1 MITKDHVFLVVD
13 DFEAMRRVT
22 AAQLRSLGAVNV
34 ITANNGLEALRILK
48 RQKVDVVLSDWNMP
62 LMTGLELLNSVRSD
76 PKLNLLPF
84 VMITGEAAR
93 ERVSEAIAGGV
104 SDLLVKPY
112 NAGELANRVEKAL
125 AWRPRRQAAG
135 ALLDFLSESWPSSP
149 GELPVVPP
157 TVPVLDRNRRLT
169 ILVVDDTPDNL
180 QFLSRLFKD
189 EYRVRIAHNGE
200 KAVKICCADN
210 PPDLVL
216 LDIMMPGIDG
226 FEVARRMRQHHNAA
240 LIPIVFV
247 TAISGDEARI
257 EGLELGAVDFVT
269 KPIDSASLILR
280 VRNFMRYVELHRQLQ
295 ADYDLMLDA
304 ARLQEDV
311 DNMTRHD
318 LKGPLSAVIGL
329 IQAMSD
335 DSDVSRKQGE
345 QLRMVEETAMQ
356 VLNMINLSS
365 ELYKIESG
373 RFQLQPQAVEIGDI
387 LRRSVQLFRNT
398 FNERHLTIA
407 VDTDFNVGAEQPLAS
422 GDAMFCYS
430 LFQNLIK
437 NACEASPEGGRVAV
451 KLFDESPI
459 RVSIVN
465 TGAVP
470 VAIRDGFF
478 GKFVTCGKPG
488 GSGIGTYSARLLA
501 EAQLGEVALDVSD
514 ARNLTTLTVTLPRH
528 VAPRPQFIGQV
539 LATGGGR
546 DLPVRPPG
554 R

>member
-34 ITANNGLEALRILK
+34 ITANNGVEAWRILH

-62 LMTGLELLNSVRSD
+62 LMTGLELLNSIRSD

-93 ERVSEAIAGGV
+93 ERVAEAIASGV

-112 NAGELANRVEKAL
+112 NAGELANRVEKAI
-125 AWRPRRQAAG
+125 AWRPRRQAIG
-135 ALLDFLSESWPSSP
+135 ALADFLSESWPSSL
-149 GELPVVPP
+149 GELSVMPPPEPVPEPAPVP
-157 TVPVLDRNRRLT
+157 DRNRALT

-180 QFLSRLFKD
+180 QLLSRLFKD

-200 KAVKICCADN
+200 KAVRICCADN

-216 LDIMMPGIDG
+216 LDVMMPGIDG
-226 FEVARRMRQHHNAA
+226 FEVARQMRQHHNAA
-240 LIPIVFV
+240 LIPIIFV
-247 TAISGDEARI
+247 TAISGDDARI
-257 EGLELGAVDFVT
+257 RGLELGAVDFVT
-269 KPIDSASLILR
+269 KPIDPASLTLR

-318 LKGPLSAVIGL
+318 LKGPLSGVIGL

-335 DSDVSRKQGE
+335 DADVSRKQGE
-345 QLRMVEETAMQ
+345 QLRLVEQAAMQ

-373 RFQLQPQAVEIGDI
+373 RFQLQPKAVEIGDI
-387 LRRSVQLFRNT
+387 LRRSVQLFRYT
-398 FNERHLTIA
+398 FSERHLTIA
-407 VDTDFNVGAEQPLAS
+407 VDTDVGVGAEQPLAS

-437 NACEASPEGGRVAV
+437 NACEASPNGGRVAV

-465 TGAVP
+465 TGVVP
-470 VAIRDGFF
+470 AAIRDGFF
-478 GKFVTCGKPG
+478 GKFVTCGKAG
-488 GSGIGTYSARLLA
+488 GSGIGTYSAKLLA
-501 EAQLGEVALDVSD
+501 EAQLGDVALDVSD

-528 VAPRPQFIGQV
+528 VAPRPQII
-539 LATGGGR
+539 
-546 DLPVRPPG
+546 P
-554 R
+554 